1 MAESQDHQQ
10 KYSAGERIILGI
22 ELYDDNGI
30 YDVRG
35 LFVHSENPKR
45 HITLSGYGEGE
56 QSAEVY
62 IQNVVTTNTLAG
74 QYVCEYIQAWD
85 GKGNYRVL
93 HPDISFYVEQQS
105 ASADDQGPE
114 LKGWSFLPQGA
125 VAFVEVSMIEWTK
138 KRDKQLD
145 TERQRELTAA
155 RDTTESTSAQGE
167 IQESAP
173 ETPAAPED
181 TQEGDAQEDVHQLIE
196 GKIEER
202 ISGMTEDTDA
212 GADVGLHIERR
223 MEEIAHD
230 VTEET
235 GAEGDVHLHVQ
246 RRMNEMAKKMFE
258 ED

>member
-1 MAESQDHQQ
+1 MTDTQDHQQ

-22 ELYDDNGI
+22 EFYDDNGI

-138 KRDKQLD
+138 REKQLD
-145 TERQRELTAA
+145 TERQLELTAA
-155 RDTTESTSAQGE
+155 RDMAEDTGAQGD
-167 IQESAP
+167 IQESTPSTPTAP
-173 ETPAAPED
+173 GD
-181 TQEGDAQEDVHQLIE
+181 MQEGAQEDVHQLIE

-202 ISGMTEDTDA
+202 ISGMTEDTGA
-212 GADVGLHIERR
+212 GGDVGLHIGRR
-223 MEEIAHD
+223 MDEIAHD